1 MIPIPKGKQTRDITV
16 TKTISMNLNF
26 LERVLDESEI
36 MQKDFS
42 STITTLANLGMMV
55 RKDSRIRDEGDAI
68 RAENIVKR
76 GQ

>member
-55 RKDSRIRDEGDAI
+55 RKDSRIRDEEDAI